1 MHIGLFP
8 FAVAWMNLS
17 TNGTT
22 LQNSRRIGAPVKEPT
37 TKESTIK
44 HPAKGKKSLVRR
56 VAKRT
61 FDVPVDGIQ
70 LVKQGQ
76 PIAKLVPTDYQVA
89 LSQAKAA
96 FEQAKARLG
105 QSQAQLIQAV
115 AQLKEAQV
123 QAKSGIPA
131 CKRAGE

>member
-1 MHIGLFP
+1 MMMHIGLFP

-44 HPAKGKKSLVRR
+44 HPAKKWLVQR
-56 VAKRT
+56 VAERT
-61 FDVPVDGIQ
+61 SDVPVDDNQ

-96 FEQAKARLG
+96 FEQAKARLV
-105 QSQAQLIQAV
+105 QSQAQLIQAA

-123 QAKSGIPA
+123 QAKA
-131 CKRAGE
+131 AKAQ

>member
-1 MHIGLFP
+1 MMMHIGLFP

-22 LQNSRRIGAPVKEPT
+22 LQNSKRFGAPVKEPT

-61 FDVPVDGIQ
+61 FDVPADDDQ
-70 LVKQGQ
+70 SVKQGQ
-76 PIAKLVPTDYQVA
+76 PIAKLVPIDCQVA
-89 LSQAKAA
+89 LSQAEAA
-96 FEQAKARLG
+96 FEQAKARLV

-115 AQLKEAQV
+115 AQLKEAQ
-123 QAKSGIPA
+123 AKA
-131 CKRAGE
+131 AKAQ

>member
-1 MHIGLFP
+1 MIIGLS
-8 FAVAWMNLS
+8 VCSRLMNLS

-22 LQNSRRIGAPVKEPT
+22 SNSGGLSRSKSDNQAPG
-37 TKESTIK
+37 
-44 HPAKGKKSLVRR
+44 KGKKSLVRK
-56 VAKRT
+56 VAERT
-61 FDVPVDGIQ
+61 FDVPVDDNQ

-76 PIAKLVPTDYQVA
+76 PIGKLVPTDYQVA

-96 FEQAKARLG
+96 FEQAKARLV

-123 QAKSGIPA
+123 QAKA
-131 CKRAGE
+131 AKAQ